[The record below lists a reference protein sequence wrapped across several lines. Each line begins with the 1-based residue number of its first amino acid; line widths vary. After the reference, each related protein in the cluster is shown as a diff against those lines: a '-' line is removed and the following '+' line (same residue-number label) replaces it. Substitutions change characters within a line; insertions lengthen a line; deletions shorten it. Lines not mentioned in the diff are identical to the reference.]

1 MEKRLNVNNE
11 HQNEQKR
18 YESIFPK
25 IQDNDSVNNE
35 QKVKEIKKS
44 LRKLVKLINAITK
57 IK

>member
-1 MEKRLNVNNE
+1 MEKRLNVNNGP
-11 HQNEQKR
+11 QNEQKR

-25 IQDNDSVNNE
+25 IQDNDTVNNE
-35 QKVKEIKKS
+35 QKVKEIKQS